1 MMKTKK
7 QNNII
12 PYIVLLTGILLMLIP
27 LAVTIISSFKTT
39 KEITGNFFGL
49 PEEWTL
55 SNYERLFND
64 GIVHY
69 FLNSAFLTVVSVAL
83 IIAVIPMAAF
93 AIARHMD
100 RKKIFAI
107 MYTLLI
113 IGMFVPFQVIML
125 PMAKL
130 MSSLHMTNLVGLTI
144 LYLTYAI
151 PQTLFLYVGYIK
163 TIVPTEMDEAAAI
176 DGAGRFLMYR
186 KIIFPLMKPMHAT
199 VLIINALWVWNDF
212 LMPLLVLNR
221 DSSTWTMPL
230 FQYNYQGQYFSDYG
244 PSFASYVV
252 GIIPILI
259 VYLIF
264 QKNIISGMT
273 SGSVK

>member
-1 MMKTKK
+1 
-7 QNNII
+7 
-12 PYIVLLTGILLMLIP
+12 
-27 LAVTIISSFKTT
+27 
-39 KEITGNFFGL
+39 
-49 PEEWTL
+49 
-55 SNYERLFND
+55 
-64 GIVHY
+64 
-69 FLNSAFLTVVSVAL
+69 
-83 IIAVIPMAAF
+83 
-93 AIARHMD
+93 
-100 RKKIFAI
+100 

-130 MSSLHMTNLVGLTI
+130 MNNLKMTNLVGLTI

-163 TIVPTEMDEAAAI
+163 TIVPTEMDEAASI
-176 DGAGRFLMYR
+176 DGAGRFTMYR

-212 LMPLLVLNR
+212 LLPLLVLNR
-221 DSSTWTMPL
+221 DSSTWTLPL
-230 FQYNYQGQYFSDYG
+230 FQYNYQGMYFSDYG

-252 GIIPILI
+252 GIVPILI

>member
-1 MMKTKK
+1 MKIKK
-7 QNNII
+7 QNHILA
-12 PYIVLLTGILLMLIP
+12 YIVLISGILLMLIP
-27 LAVTIISSFKTT
+27 LAVTLISSFKTT
-39 KEITGNFFGL
+39 KEITGNFFAL

-55 SNYERLFND
+55 SNYERLFTD
-64 GIVHY
+64 GVSTY
-69 FLNSAFLTVVSVAL
+69 FLNSTFLTVVSVLL
-83 IIAVIPMAAF
+83 IILVIPMAAF
-93 AIARHMD
+93 SIARHME

-107 MYTLLI
+107 MYSLLI

-125 PMAKL
+125 PMSKL
-130 MSSLHMTNLVGLTI
+130 MGDLGMTNLPGLTI

-176 DGAGRFLMYR
+176 DGASKITMYW

-199 VLIINALWVWNDF
+199 VLIINALWIWNDF
-212 LMPLLVLNR
+212 LLPLLVLNR
-221 DSSTWTMPL
+221 NNSLWTMPL

-252 GIIPILI
+252 GIIPILM

>member
-1 MMKTKK
+1 MKNKK
-7 QNNII
+7 QNNIVA
-12 PYIVLLTGILLMLIP
+12 YVVLMIGIFLMLIP

-55 SNYERLFND
+55 ANYQRLFSD
-64 GIVHY
+64 GVSHY
-69 FLNSAFLTVVSVAL
+69 FLNSAILTVVSVGL
-83 IIAVIPMAAF
+83 IILVIPMAAYS
-93 AIARHMD
+93 IARHMD
-100 RKKIFAI
+100 RKKAFAF
-107 MYTLLI
+107 MYTMLI

-130 MSSLHMTNLVGLTI
+130 MSNLGMTNLVGLTI

-163 TIVPTEMDEAAAI
+163 TIVPEEMDEAAAI
-176 DGAGRFLMYR
+176 DGAGRFTMYSR
-186 KIIFPLMKPMHAT
+186 IIFPLMKPMHAT

-212 LMPLLVLNR
+212 LMPLLVLNK

-230 FQYNYQGQYFSDYG
+230 FQYNYQGMYFSDYG

>member
-1 MMKTKK
+1 MKK
-7 QNNII
+7 QRNIHA
-12 PYIVLLTGILLMLIP
+12 YTVLIAGILLMLIP

-39 KEITGNFFGL
+39 REITGNFFGL
-49 PEEWTL
+49 PETWTL
-55 SNYERLFND
+55 SNYERLFRD
-64 GIVHY
+64 GIIQY
-69 FLNSAFLTVVSVAL
+69 FGNSAFLTIGSVAL
-83 IIAVIPMAAF
+83 IILVIPMAAF
-93 AIARHMD
+93 AIARHMG
-100 RKKIFAI
+100 RRKIFVI

-113 IGMFVPFQVIML
+113 LGMFVPFQVIML

-130 MSSLHMTNLVGLTI
+130 MSKLGMTNLVGLTI

-163 TIVPTEMDEAAAI
+163 TIVPEEMDEAASI
-176 DGAGRFLMYR
+176 DGASKFTMYR

-199 VLIINALWVWNDF
+199 VLIINALWIWNDF
-212 LMPLLVLNR
+212 LLPLLVLNR
-221 DSSTWTMPL
+221 DNSTWTLPL

-259 VYLIF
+259 VYLVF

>member
-1 MMKTKK
+1 MKAKK
-7 QNNII
+7 QSHILA
-12 PYIVLLTGILLMLIP
+12 YIVLIAGIFLMLIP
-27 LAVTIISSFKTT
+27 LAVTLISSFKSTAD
-39 KEITGNFFGL
+39 ITGNFFGL
-49 PEEWTL
+49 PKEWTL
-55 SNYERLFND
+55 SNYERLFTD
-64 GIVHY
+64 GISTY
-69 FLNSAFLTVVSVAL
+69 FMNSTFMTVVSVGL
-83 IIAVIPMAAF
+83 IILVIPMAAF
-93 AIARHMD
+93 SIARHMD
-100 RKKIFAI
+100 RKKIFSI

-125 PMAKL
+125 PMSKL
-130 MSSLHMTNLVGLTI
+130 MSDLGMTNLPGLTV

-176 DGAGRFLMYR
+176 DGAGKFTMYW

-221 DSSTWTMPL
+221 DNSLWTMPL

>member
-1 MMKTKK
+1 M
-7 QNNII
+7 
-12 PYIVLLTGILLMLIP
+12 
-27 LAVTIISSFKTT
+27 
-39 KEITGNFFGL
+39 
-49 PEEWTL
+49 
-55 SNYERLFND
+55 
-64 GIVHY
+64 
-69 FLNSAFLTVVSVAL
+69 TV
-83 IIAVIPMAAF
+83 
-93 AIARHMD
+93 
-100 RKKIFAI
+100 
-107 MYTLLI
+107 
-113 IGMFVPFQVIML
+113 
-125 PMAKL
+125 
-130 MSSLHMTNLVGLTI
+130 

-176 DGAGRFLMYR
+176 DGAGKFTMYW

-212 LMPLLVLNR
+212 LLPLLVLNR
-221 DSSTWTMPL
+221 DNSLWTMPL

>member
-1 MMKTKK
+1 MKNKK
-7 QNNII
+7 QNNLIT
-12 PYIVLLTGILLMLIP
+12 YIVLFTGILLMLIP
-27 LAVTIISSFKTT
+27 LVVTIASSFKST
-39 KEITGNFFGL
+39 KDITGNFFGI

-55 SNYERLFND
+55 ANYERLIDD
-64 GIVHY
+64 GVVQY
-69 FLNSAFLTVVSVAL
+69 FLNSTFITVVSVAL
-83 IIAVIPMAAF
+83 IILVIPMAAF

-125 PMAKL
+125 PMARL
-130 MSSLHMTNLVGLTI
+130 MSTLGMTNLIGLAI

-163 TIVPTEMDEAAAI
+163 SIVPTEMDEAASI
-176 DGAGRFLMYR
+176 DGAGRFMMYR

-199 VLIINALWVWNDF
+199 VLIINALWIWNDF
-212 LMPLLVLNR
+212 LMPLLVLNQTS
-221 DSSTWTMPL
+221 DSWTMPL
-230 FQYNYQGQYFSDYG
+230 FQYNYQGQYLADYG

-264 QKNIISGMT
+264 QKKIISGMT

>member
-1 MMKTKK
+1 MKTKK

-130 MSSLHMTNLVGLTI
+130 MSNLHMTNLVGLTI

>member
-1 MMKTKK
+1 MKSKK
-7 QNNII
+7 QNNLIA
-12 PYIVLLTGILLMLIP
+12 YIVLIIGILLMLIP
-27 LAVTIISSFKTT
+27 LGVTIISSFKTT

-64 GIVHY
+64 GIIHY
-69 FLNSAFLTVVSVAL
+69 FLNSAFLTVVSVVL
-83 IIAVIPMAAF
+83 IILVIPMAAF

-100 RKKIFAI
+100 RKKVFAI

-130 MSSLHMTNLVGLTI
+130 MSSLGMTNLVGLTI

-176 DGAGRFLMYR
+176 DGAGRFMMYR

>member
-1 MMKTKK
+1 MKIKK
-7 QNNII
+7 QNHILV
-12 PYIVLLTGILLMLIP
+12 YIVLISGILLMLIP
-27 LAVTIISSFKTT
+27 LAVTLISSFKTT
-39 KEITGNFFGL
+39 KEITGNFFAL

-55 SNYERLFND
+55 SNYERLFTD
-64 GIVHY
+64 GVSTY
-69 FLNSAFLTVVSVAL
+69 FLNSTFLTVVSVLL
-83 IIAVIPMAAF
+83 IILVIPMAAF
-93 AIARHMD
+93 SIARHME

-107 MYTLLI
+107 MYSLLI

-125 PMAKL
+125 PMSKL
-130 MSSLHMTNLVGLTI
+130 MGDLGMTNLPGLTI

-176 DGAGRFLMYR
+176 DGASKLTMYW

-199 VLIINALWVWNDF
+199 VLIINALWIWNDF
-212 LMPLLVLNR
+212 LLPLLVLNR
-221 DSSTWTMPL
+221 NNSLWTMPL

-252 GIIPILI
+252 GIIPILM

>member
-1 MMKTKK
+1 MKHK
-7 QNNII
+7 QKNWWVYLI
-12 PYIVLLTGILLMLIP
+12 LFSGILLMFVP
-27 LAVTIISSFKTT
+27 LLVTIISSFKPT

-49 PEEWTL
+49 PQEFTL
-55 SNYERLFND
+55 ENYTRLFQD
-64 GIVHY
+64 GIVQY
-69 FLNSAFLTVVSVAL
+69 FGNSATVTVVGVAL
-83 IIAVIPMAAF
+83 IILVIPMAAF
-93 AIARHMD
+93 SVARHMD
-100 RKKIFAI
+100 RKKAFGI
-107 MYTLLI
+107 MYFFLI
-113 IGMFVPFQVIML
+113 LGIFVPFQVIML
-125 PMAKL
+125 PMTKL
-130 MSSLHMTNLVGLTI
+130 MSSLGLSNITGLII

-163 TIVPTEMDEAAAI
+163 TIVPIEMDEAAAI
-176 DGAGRFLMYR
+176 DGCDKYTMYW

-199 VLIINALWVWNDF
+199 VLIINALWLWNDF
-212 LMPLLVLNR
+212 MLPLLVLNK
-221 DSSTWTMPL
+221 DQNMWTLPL
-230 FQYNYQGQYFSDYG
+230 FQYNYQGMYFSDYG